1 MEQKR
6 HVPEGIKYGWKE
18 AKKWLFQNRWILL
31 LTAAVVFMAHG
42 SILFSRRFGIDTDA
56 IMLGMHNFMDIG
68 RQGLVWLAGLLE
80 LDWFNL
86 YFAQVLTL
94 LFMLL
99 SAVAFGGLFC
109 HAGGAGRGERA
120 ALFAFALAYVISPYW
135 TAQIYFLNQS
145 AQVLLA
151 CALTAGSIALAEAAR
166 RDLRRR
172 WGLLIGAVLLMQITF
187 SCYQVLVLIY
197 VMGAVMVFLL
207 SSLREERTLKQSLQ
221 WIAFHGISFGAGLG
235 FYLVISRLFFMG
247 QGSYLA
253 GQIAWK
259 EAGFWGGLRNCYSVI
274 KQSLRETAPFYTGW
288 YVFFVFCFLV
298 MLIFWLLGEKERG
311 KGSRILIL
319 LSALFLAA
327 SPYGFVFL
335 YGGEVID
342 RMRLAMPF
350 GQGCI
355 LYLTIL
361 LFARRKAGK
370 KGFFRAAGV
379 WVFGVV
385 LGAVVYKDS
394 MTNLSYCTRLYY
406 TDEYVFQYAS
416 RVAADLYEDIRTVQC
431 SQEIQAFRETSRDN
445 IVMLGYPAIPLNS
458 ICISGHT
465 IGRSIFEV
473 EALAGN
479 TLTRDRSRYFMRNL
493 GYPVDVSFTE
503 GETAAFH
510 SYFDECFGQEVD
522 AMPCYPDPGY
532 IKCVQDEETGMEFVV
547 VKLGQDWR
555 LPEWKR
561 GEG

>member
-1 MEQKR
+1 M
-6 HVPEGIKYGWKE
+6 I
-18 AKKWLFQNRWILL
+18 
-31 LTAAVVFMAHG
+31 TAIVFMAHG
-42 SILFSRRFGIDTDA
+42 SILFSQRFGIDTDA

-68 RQGLVWLAGLLE
+68 RQGLVWLAGFLE
-80 LDWFNL
+80 LEWFNL
-86 YFAQVLTL
+86 YHAQGLTI
-94 LFMLL
+94 LFMIL
-99 SAVAFGGLFC
+99 SVIAFGGLFYYG
-109 HAGGAGRGERA
+109 GGAGREERA
-120 ALFAFALAYVISPYW
+120 ALLAFALAYVVSPYW

-151 CALTAGSIALAEAAR
+151 CALTAGSIALTEAAR
-166 RDLRRR
+166 RDLRRK
-172 WGLLIGAVLLMQITF
+172 WGFLIGALLLMQITF

-197 VMGAVMVFLL
+197 VMGAATIFLL
-207 SSLREERTLKQSLQ
+207 SYLKEERTLKQSFQ
-221 WIAFHGISFGAGLG
+221 WIAFHGISFGVGLG
-235 FYLVISRLFFMG
+235 FYLAVSRLFFMS

-274 KQSLRETAPFYTGW
+274 KQSLKETVPFYTGW
-288 YVFFVFCFLV
+288 YVVFCLLFVIL
-298 MLIFWLLGEKERG
+298 LIYWLLTQKERG

-319 LSALFLAA
+319 LSALFLTA

-355 LYLTIL
+355 LYLTVL
-361 LFARRKAGK
+361 LFTRCTAGK
-370 KGFFRAAGV
+370 KGLLWTMGT
-379 WVFGVV
+379 WV
-385 LGAVVYKDS
+385 LGLLLAAAVYKDT

-406 TDEYVFQYAS
+406 TDEYVFQYAA
-416 RVAADLYEDIRTVQC
+416 RVAADLYEDIRAVQR
-431 SQEIQAFRETSRDN
+431 SPEIEAFREDSRDN

-465 IGRSIFEV
+465 IGRSIYEV

-510 SYFDECFGQEVD
+510 NYFDEYFGEEVD

-532 IKCVQDEETGMEFVV
+532 IKCVRNEETGMEYVV
-547 VKLGQDWR
+547 VKLGQEWR
-555 LPEWKR
+555 LSEWIK
-561 GEG
+561 GED